1 MPSRYLLRVPPLF
14 GERGPAPSLIFPV
27 LPALRSALPHRRA
40 RSRLHR
46 ARAGRVRLQRT
57 RPALGPALALF
68 ALALLAGPLLAP
80 APAEAQLRVD
90 VERGFFAPLPVAL
103 PPFFDPAGLGLGAE
117 LAEVAAADLERS
129 GLFRPVDSEAF
140 LQEPA
145 SLARGPR
152 FGDWRLIDAQ
162 LLLAGRI
169 QPVGAGRFRAEFR
182 LYDTLSESEMLALA
196 FTSETGGWRRVAH
209 LIADRVYARVL
220 GEEGYF
226 DSRIVYVAESGNQRN
241 PQKRLAVMD
250 QDGHN
255 HKFLT
260 DGSYLVLT
268 PRFSPEGT
276 RLVYLSY
283 ADGIP
288 RVHLY
293 DLRNRRETLLGD
305 FPGMTFAPR
314 FSPDGERVV
323 MSLAR
328 NGNSDIYVMELAS
341 REVKRLTDHPAI
353 DTSPDFS
360 PDGEEIV
367 FNSDRGG
374 TQQIY
379 AMNKDGSRVRRPL
392 LRARALRHPGLVAEG
407 RLGRLHPHPSRRVFL
422 SASCAAT
429 GSGERMLARGFS
441 VEGPTWSPN
450 GRVISYF
457 KEARADDKGYQ
468 QSRLYSIDISGYN
481 ERQIPTPLEA
491 SDPSWSPLN
500 P

>member
-1 MPSRYLLRVPPLF
+1 M
-14 GERGPAPSLIFPV
+14 
-27 LPALRSALPHRRA
+27 
-40 RSRLHR
+40 
-46 ARAGRVRLQRT
+46 
-57 RPALGPALALF
+57 
-68 ALALLAGPLLAP
+68 
-80 APAEAQLRVD
+80 D

-341 REVKRLTDHPAI
+341 REVRRLTDHPAI

-360 PDGEEIV
+360 PDGEEVV

-379 AMNKDGSRVRRPL
+379 VMNKDGSRVRRLSFGRGRYATPVWSP
-392 LRARALRHPGLVAEG
+392 RGDLVAFTRIHRGEFFVG
-407 RLGRLHPHPSRRVFL
+407 VMRRD
-422 SASCAAT
+422 